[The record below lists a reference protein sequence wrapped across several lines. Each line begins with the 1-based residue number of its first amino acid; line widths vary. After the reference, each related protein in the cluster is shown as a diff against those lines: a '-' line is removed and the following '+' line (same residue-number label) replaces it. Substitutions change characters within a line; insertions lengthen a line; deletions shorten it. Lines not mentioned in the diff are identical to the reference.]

1 MKLVSFRKYLFISG
15 QFQFKISPFFALKWV
30 SLKKNVLSCAVLRCH
45 LHRRCLT
52 AFIHN
57 LNFSTPRWTPKVA
70 ILLQLWWA
78 SYCISSKW
86 SGFEDCAFYRY
97 LPLSVWGMSKRSLNL
112 SVVGALCKAADIPSP
127 SAQWTYW
134 MEHHLLKAE
143 VTSSHVFTLHFALAF
158 LPFAGRS
165 RRTDSPSPHL

>member
-1 MKLVSFRKYLFISG
+1 MKLASFCHYFLISR
-15 QFQFKISPFFALKWV
+15 QFQLENIAFLVLKWV
-30 SLKKNVLSCAVLRCH
+30 SLKKMSCLAPSWDATC
-45 LHRRCLT
+45 
-52 AFIHN
+52 IG
-57 LNFSTPRWTPKVA
+57 
-70 ILLQLWWA
+70 LLQLWWA
-78 SYCISSKW
+78 SYGISSKW
-86 SGFEDCAFYRY
+86 SGFEHFGFYRY

-143 VTSSHVFTLHFALAF
+143 VTSSRVFTLHFALSF

-165 RRTDSPSPHL
+165 RGTDSPSPHL